1 MGVEDK
7 VTEVKKESQDFPD
20 IRADYVKLHDDAT
33 RTALSQ
39 YKSPNAGEKYKPQK
53 SF

>member
-7 VTEVKKESQDFPD
+7 VTEEKTQDFPD
-20 IRADYVKLHDDAT
+20 VKVDYVKLHDEST

-39 YKSPNAGEKYKPQK
+39 YKSPNAGDKYKPQK